1 MQNTIIRLPDVIKRT
16 GLSKSTIYL
25 YIEHGKFP
33 AQIRLGSRSVGWI
46 EAQIDDWINQQI
58 EASRN
63 THK

>member
-1 MQNTIIRLPDVIKRT
+1 MANTILRLPDVIKRT

-46 EAQIDDWINQQI
+46 EAQIDGWINQQI
-58 EASRN
+58 KASRD
-63 THK
+63 TRS